1 MEQML
6 TLGPLHA
13 QTLYVTV
20 TVVMLAA
27 ASILTYVGMTQR
39 TYRGFWWWVW
49 AQWFNLGSAVCL
61 VFYPQMPILLAL
73 SVLLALQWPITML
86 TGLRSFYVRSEMLTP
101 AWVDRAILGTAFV
114 LWLAA
119 KTLYPDD
126 VAARIAGFTIG
137 SIACYGYAALMVL
150 SMPERRLSPHI
161 KSLALFFATGAVVQ
175 IPRLMGGLEHL
186 GQPTIQPELLSQQP
200 ALVLVLTVGV
210 LLAVYMGLMLTY
222 ERTEQD
228 LRESQRQLRL
238 MIDLDMLTQLPN
250 RVHFLETARQTV
262 RLSAPGAC
270 ALLLF
275 EIDQFKSINDQ
286 YGHAAGDSALRLVS
300 SVARTMLRGRDLI
313 GRIGGDQFVVLLP
326 DTTAA
331 DAMHVVERMARQVT
345 HKQADSNRRP
355 VALSFGVVQ
364 VLESESLEDAIH
376 RAGEALTEAQAQG
389 SNCAVN
395 GGLTADGQF
404 QVLTTPPLARPTR

>member
-1 MEQML
+1 MF

-39 TYRGFWWWVW
+39 TYRGFWWWAW

-61 VFYPQMPILLAL
+61 VYYEQMPILLAL
-73 SVLLALQWPITML
+73 SVFLALQWPITML

-101 AWVDRAILGTAFV
+101 PWVDRAVLGTAFV
-114 LWLAA
+114 LWLIV
-119 KTLYPDD
+119 KSLYPDD
-126 VAARIAGFTIG
+126 VAARVAGFTMG

-150 SMPERRLSPHI
+150 SMPEYRRSPHI
-161 KSLALFFATGAVVQ
+161 KSLALFFGMGAVVQ
-175 IPRLMGGLEHL
+175 VPRLLRAVEHWGLAAA
-186 GQPTIQPELLSQQP
+186 PPELFSQQP
-200 ALVLVLTVGV
+200 ILVLILTVGV

-262 RLSAPGAC
+262 RLSCPGAC

-275 EIDQFKSINDQ
+275 EIDQFKSINEQ

-300 SVARTMLRGRDLI
+300 NVARTMLRGRDLI

-345 HKQADSNRRP
+345 HKQSDSNRRP
-355 VALSFGVVQ
+355 VEVSFGLVQ
-364 VLESESLEDAIH
+364 VLEGETLEHAIH
-376 RAGEALTEAQAQG
+376 RAGEALTKAQEQG
-389 SNCAVN
+389 RNCVVN

-404 QVLTTPPLARPTR
+404 KVVTTRSLARTSR

>member
-1 MEQML
+1 MF

-61 VFYPQMPILLAL
+61 LYYEQMPFLLAV
-73 SVLLALQWPITML
+73 SVFLALQWPITML

-101 AWVDRAILGTAFV
+101 TWVDRAVLGAAFV
-114 LWLAA
+114 LWATI
-119 KTLYPDD
+119 KWLYPDD
-126 VAARIAGFTIG
+126 VAARVAGFTVG

-150 SMPERRLSPHI
+150 SMPECRRSPHI
-161 KSLALFFATGAVVQ
+161 KSLALFFGTGALVQ
-175 IPRLMGGLEHL
+175 IPRLMGAIEHW
-186 GQPTIQPELLSQQP
+186 GQTAAQPELFSQQP
-200 ALVLVLTVGV
+200 VLVLVLTVGV

-270 ALLLF
+270 ALMLF
-275 EIDQFKSINDQ
+275 EIDQFKSINEQ

-300 SVARTMLRGRDLI
+300 NVARTMLRGRDLI

-331 DAMHVVERMARQVT
+331 DAMHVVERMARQVA
-345 HKQADSNRRP
+345 HKQGDSSRRP
-355 VALSFGVVQ
+355 VELSFGVVQ
-364 VLESESLEDAIH
+364 VLQSETLEHAIH
-376 RAGEALTEAQAQG
+376 RAGEALAQAQQHG
-389 SNCAVN
+389 RNCAVN
-395 GGLTADGQF
+395 GGLNAEGQF
-404 QVLTTPPLARPTR
+404 QVLATRSLARPSR